1 MEVELM
7 IPGNFLDLI
16 LMKSPTGEWQRTN
29 FILHLILSKKKL
41 VIDSRLSGTPNPLA
55 SPLLT
60 LETMPSKSS
69 LGNKSKIHPEF
80 NLSLI
85 GIKNY
90 SSFIWVS
97 VIKNTLGEDEVLEI
111 FL

>member
-16 LMKSPTGEWQRTN
+16 LMKSPTGEWQRTTLR
-29 FILHLILSKKKL
+29 LHLILSKKKL
-41 VIDSRLSGTPNPLA
+41 VIDSRLSGTLNPLA
-55 SPLLT
+55 SPLT
-60 LETMPSKSS
+60 LEIMPSKSS

-80 NLSLI
+80 NISLI

-90 SSFIWVS
+90 SSLIWVS
-97 VIKNTLGEDEVLEI
+97 FIKNTMG
-111 FL
+111 